1 MFCLRPG
8 IVIYYGLG
16 YQRQN
21 MGVTGSISGGFMA
34 ELLLVRKQWN
44 FTLQRRYLQMSGKS
58 FELADRFWPLGQI

>member
-1 MFCLRPG
+1 
-8 IVIYYGLG
+8 
-16 YQRQN
+16 